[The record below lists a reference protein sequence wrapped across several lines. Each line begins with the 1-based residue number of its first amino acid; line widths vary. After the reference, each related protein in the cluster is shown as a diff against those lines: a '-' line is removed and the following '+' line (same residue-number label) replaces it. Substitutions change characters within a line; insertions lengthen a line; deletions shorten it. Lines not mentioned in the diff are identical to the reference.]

1 MVGGGAFN
9 AFADGGQ
16 TEDRTSA
23 MLNIEYRFGKKISYL
38 GFAVGGLV
46 TSDSGSFVYVGNFA
60 DIRYKNYIAT
70 PLLSVGAYRKGAG
83 PDLGGTLEFRSSITL
98 AYEFEDGSR
107 IGVRFAHT
115 SNATIHDDN
124 PGENEFLMTCSFR
137 F

>member
-1 MVGGGAFN
+1 
-9 AFADGGQ
+9 
-16 TEDRTSA
+16 
-23 MLNIEYRFGKKISYL
+23 MLNLEYRFGKKIAYL

-46 TSDSGSFVYVGNFA
+46 TSDSGSFVYVGNYA

-70 PLLSVGAYRKGAG
+70 PMLSVGAYRKGAG

-107 IGVRFAHT
+107 IGLRVAHV
-115 SNATIHDDN
+115 SNASIHDDN
-124 PGENEFLMTCSFR
+124 PGENEVLITCSFR